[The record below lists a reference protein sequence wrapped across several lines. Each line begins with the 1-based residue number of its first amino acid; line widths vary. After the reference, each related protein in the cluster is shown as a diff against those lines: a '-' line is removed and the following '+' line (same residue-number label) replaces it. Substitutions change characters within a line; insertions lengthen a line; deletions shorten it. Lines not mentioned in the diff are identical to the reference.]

1 MKLRQ
6 KRFKSWTINKGFNV
20 NILYVENNK
29 DLITKIKN
37 EYKTSKYEITI
48 IDNPDD
54 MIKFLNI
61 TTIDIDLIISEIN
74 FYNIKHIEYLQEI
87 RKLNK
92 NANLV
97 ITTDLDISLTLSEF
111 SELNIHKILIKPF
124 SIDKLKDIIND
135 IYEKK
140 ISIQKYLNLET
151 LNEELSSFI
160 KPFKEFSYY
169 SETNLNGFI
178 TDISDSFCD
187 LVGFK
192 KDEILGKKHSIL
204 KHPLE
209 NPLKYV
215 EIWKNISKGKNW
227 IGELR
232 CKDKLSND
240 IWYKTIIFP
249 KRNKNGIITGYGAK
263 RQDITE
269 KKYIELLSIT
279 NDLTGLYNKR
289 FFKQTFENEK
299 NRAKRENKNL
309 VFIMIDV
316 DNFKKYNDLYGHP
329 KGDDVLKQIAEILK
343 INSRRTNDFAF
354 RLGGEEF
361 AIITSNLTL
370 IKILEYARKIKKAV
384 LDKKIVHQ
392 ANENIG
398 FVSISMGI
406 FNYEPQMSYS
416 CDEIYKLAD
425 EALYKAKN
433 SGRNKIVLY
442 E

>member
-1 MKLRQ
+1 M
-6 KRFKSWTINKGFNV
+6 

-29 DLITKIKN
+29 NLIKKITN
-37 EYKTSKYEITI
+37 EYLTSNHEITI
-48 IDNPDD
+48 IDNPNDA
-54 MIKFLNI
+54 IILLQTASIN
-61 TTIDIDLIISEIN
+61 IDLIITEIN
-74 FYNIKHIEYLQEI
+74 FLEINHKEYLQQI
-87 RKLNK
+87 RILKK
-92 NANLV
+92 ETSLV
-97 ITTDLDISLTLSEF
+97 ITTNLDINLSLSEF
-111 SELNIHKILIKPF
+111 SKLNIHKILIKPF
-124 SIDKLKDIIND
+124 PIANLKTIINE
-135 IYEKK
+135 INEEK
-140 ISIQKYLNLET
+140 ISTQNYLNLQIV
-151 LNEELSSFI
+151 NEELNTFI

-178 TDISDSFCD
+178 TEISDSFCD
-187 LVGFK
+187 LIGFK
-192 KDEILGKKHSIL
+192 KKEILGKKHSLL

-209 NPLKYV
+209 NASKYV
-215 EIWKNISKGKNW
+215 EIWRNISKGKNW

-249 KRNKNGIITGYGAK
+249 KRNQNGTIIAYGAK

-289 FFKQTFENEK
+289 FFKQTFENER

-316 DNFKKYNDLYGHP
+316 DNFKKYNDRYGHL
-329 KGDDVLKQIAEILK
+329 KGDEVLKQIAEILK

-361 AIITSNLTL
+361 AIITSNLSL
-370 IKILEYARKIKKAV
+370 VKILEYGRKIKKSV
-384 LDKKIVHQ
+384 LNAKIIHED
-392 ANENIG
+392 NENIG
-398 FVSISMGI
+398 YVSVSIGI
-406 FNYEPQMSYS
+406 FNYEPQLDYS
-416 CDEIYKLAD
+416 CDEIYRLAD
-425 EALYKAKN
+425 VALYKAKN

-442 E
+442 EEF